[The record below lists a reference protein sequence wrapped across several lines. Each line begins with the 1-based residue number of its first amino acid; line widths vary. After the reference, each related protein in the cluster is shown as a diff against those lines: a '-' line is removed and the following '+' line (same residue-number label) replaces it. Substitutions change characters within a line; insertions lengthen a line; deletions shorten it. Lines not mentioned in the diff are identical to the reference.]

1 MPETLLTPSG
11 IKLYGRVVTDLQV
24 NHASAAAGDNNF
36 LRRQL
41 LAGAAGNP
49 RLARIYAFSF
59 EGHHY
64 DLPKPAIFL
73 VHGAGAAPIN
83 YPAAGRTSDVES
95 SGVAAKEWEFSFGD
109 LVMWEYDKGDF
120 SIRLDIETGPFEQIL
135 LEAALRGGSTL
146 SSGADLRSS
155 GADLRSSGADLRIS
169 GADLR
174 NKR

>member
-1 MPETLLTPSG
+1 MPESLLSPSG
-11 IKLYGRVVTDLQV
+11 IKLYGRVVTDLTV
-24 NHASAAAGDNNF
+24 NHATAGLGDNNF
-36 LRRQL
+36 LRKQL
-41 LAGAAGNP
+41 MTAAGGNKAT
-49 RLARIYAFSF
+49 LARIYAFSF

-73 VHGAGAAPIN
+73 VHGVGAAIN

-95 SGVAAKEWEFSFGD
+95 SGVAAKEWEFSFSD

-120 SIRLDIETGPFEQIL
+120 SIRLDVETGPFEQIL
-135 LEAALRGGSTL
+135 LEAVLRGGSTL